1 MNVVGIDVGARS
13 DAVRTKSRQIRR
25 RIKQRTVLI
34 IWLEGLW
41 INIRLQRQHPCH
53 LVLIVIVNVVV
64 DGIAGELHLAK
75 AQMSGRRFGDVHD
88 FAVGRNHKY
97 ETVECLQQI
106 RAELFDGGH
115 S

>member
-1 MNVVGIDVGARS
+1 MNVI
-13 DAVRTKSRQIRR
+13 
-25 RIKQRTVLI
+25 
-34 IWLEGLW
+34 
-41 INIRLQRQHPCH
+41 
-53 LVLIVIVNVVV
+53 V

-88 FAVGRNHKY
+88 FAVGRDHKY

-115 S
+115 SWICWGVFWTPGFAETCNLEKKKHKWSLFMNES